1 MTAPVTETYTP
12 FSRWAPRTALYW
24 ALRPQK
30 ALRRLRGASVPLAVR
45 VRSCGD
51 PRVAGLHSLV
61 WWSYD
66 PQALGERLHLTFE
79 SGAQLTNF
87 DARWRVVAA
96 ALWRL
101 IQKHPAVTFHDVAVD
116 LGDGWMPR
124 TPEGTFVFARRLG
137 GTHPLLPN
145 PYLLMERK
153 PVPAALPWAA
163 KTDRLYFRG
172 ADSGSPDLEE
182 NTRVALCRAAAS
194 LPDADCKLTRLV
206 QGSPEFRA
214 QLEREGLVGR
224 RVSIPEM
231 NRHRFLVDTDGN
243 TTSWDRYLLIG
254 TFGAVPILFESAW
267 EECWHGD
274 LVEGENC
281 LRATRATLGAVL
293 EQLRADT
300 PLARHLAEGASALVA
315 RRLSPEGAQ
324 AMFEAAWLERI
335 RG

>member
-1 MTAPVTETYTP
+1 MSPADFATFTP
-12 FSRWAPRTALYW
+12 FSRWAPRATSYW

-30 ALRRLRGASVPLAVR
+30 ALRRLLTAPVPLAVR

-51 PRVAGLHSLV
+51 PRVARLNTLV

-66 PQALGERLHLTFE
+66 PAVLGEYLHLTFE
-79 SGAQLTNF
+79 SGDQLTNL
-87 DARWRVVAA
+87 DARWRVVAN
-96 ALWRL
+96 ALWKL
-101 IQKHPAVTFHDVAVD
+101 IRRHPGVSFRDVAVD
-116 LGDGWMPR
+116 LGDGWSPA
-124 TPEGTFVFARRLG
+124 TPEGAFVFARRLG
-137 GTHPLLPN
+137 GTSPLLPN
-145 PYLLMERK
+145 PYLLMDRK
-153 PVPAALPWAA
+153 PVPRALAWEA

-172 ADSGSPDLEE
+172 ADSGSPDLEV
-182 NTRVALCRAAAS
+182 NTRVALCRTAAS
-194 LPDADCKLTRLV
+194 LPDADCRLTRLV

-281 LRATRATLGAVL
+281 IRATRATLGAVL
-293 EQLRADT
+293 ERLRADT
-300 PLARHLAEGASALVA
+300 SLARHLAAGASALVA

-324 AMFEAAWLERI
+324 AMFEAAWL
-335 RG
+335 GA